1 MYQNSKYIC
10 SPVKEWENHSDSR
23 INVLKKKL
31 KKKFQNSCT
40 EKIKILSLQPQKN
53 EVIFI

>member
-10 SPVKEWENHSDSR
+10 SPVKEWENRSDSR

-31 KKKFQNSCT
+31 KKNFKT
-40 EKIKILSLQPQKN
+40 VAQKK
-53 EVIFI
+53 